1 MGIIAVQ
8 FAVQPMLTKRCIAAG
23 TPPSSL
29 VLAAESIKI
38 FLCVVLLGR
47 RGSAGWEVLHGWTL
61 SGCLVAAGLPA
72 IIFVVQNYCNQ
83 VAYQRLDP
91 VAFNV
96 VNQTK
101 LAFTALFSRLIVGR
115 RQSPVQCVAL
125 ALVTLGGVLVSA
137 GLGSSPIDAHH
148 NEGNPRLGLLCALA
162 AAALSGLSSGTMEG
176 ALQKRDAFLLSM
188 EMAAIGCLVLLCSVG
203 CPFTADGQMWRSE
216 GLFTRWRPLTF
227 VPVAVQGV
235 FLSASSRR
243 LRGVSAKSLQQ
254 SAASASR
261 ACFSNSCTG
270 SSPRSLCASR
280 CRWSLPGPTCMR
292 STRRRFAR

>member
-1 MGIIAVQ
+1 M
-8 FAVQPMLTKRCIAAG
+8 
-23 TPPSSL
+23 
-29 VLAAESIKI
+29 
-38 FLCVVLLGR
+38 
-47 RGSAGWEVLHGWTL
+47 
-61 SGCLVAAGLPA
+61 
-72 IIFVVQNYCNQ
+72 
-83 VAYQRLDP
+83 
-91 VAFNV
+91 AFNV

-235 FLSASSRR
+235 SGILIGIITKVAG
-243 LRGVSAKSLQQ
+243 GVRKVIATICGLGLTCVLQQ
-254 SAASASR
+254 LVYGELPSLVVCIAVPLVASGTYLHAQHPPKVRQVMEAAK
-261 ACFSNSCTG
+261 
-270 SSPRSLCASR
+270 LV
-280 CRWSLPGPTCMR
+280 
-292 STRRRFAR
+292 